1 MPIPVVEIDPSVSTR
16 ERIVD
21 ATLALV
27 FEVGLSE
34 ISHRKIAER
43 GKLPLGSTTYHFDSL
58 SEIVAAA
65 IEKMFVDEQAR
76 RSAILEALDKEDE
89 FFEVFL
95 DLCIPSDARNQQNLS
110 LVYSRL
116 FEIQADQS
124 LRSLIAADEL
134 ALQNDIAIALKF
146 FGFNK
151 DLASEAQAL
160 FDGFVLQWLIHE
172 KSWNWFKSKLKTSLE
187 ERYLV

>member
-1 MPIPVVEIDPSVSTR
+1 MPIPVGKIDPSVSTR

-43 GKLPLGSTTYHFDSL
+43 GKLPLGSTTYHFDTL
-58 SEIVAAA
+58 GEIVAAA
-65 IEKMFVDEQAR
+65 VEKMFLDEQAR
-76 RSAILEALDKEDE
+76 RHEIIETLDVEDE

-95 DLCIPSDARNQQNLS
+95 NLCIPSEVRNQEKLAII
-110 LVYSRL
+110 YSRL
-116 FEIQADQS
+116 IEIQADIS
-124 LRSLIAADEL
+124 LRLLLAADEL
-134 ALQNDIAIALKF
+134 ALQKDIAKALEF
-146 FGFNK
+146 FGFDKNY
-151 DLASEAQAL
+151 ASEAQAL
-160 FDGFVLQWLIHE
+160 FDGFILQWLIHE

-187 ERYLV
+187 ERNLS

>member
-95 DLCIPSDARNQQNLS
+95 DLCIPSDVRNQQNLS

-172 KSWNWFKSKLKTSLE
+172 KSWNWFKTKLKTSLE
-187 ERYLV
+187 ERHLV

>member
-1 MPIPVVEIDPSVSTR
+1 MAIPAGKIDPSLSTKG
-16 ERIVD
+16 RIVD

-43 GKLPLGSTTYHFDSL
+43 GKLPLGSTTYHFDTL
-58 SEIVAAA
+58 GEIVAAA
-65 IEKMFVDEQAR
+65 VEKMFLDEQAR
-76 RSAILEALDKEDE
+76 RHAILETLDKEDE

-95 DLCIPSDARNQQNLS
+95 DLCIPSDVRNQQNLS

-134 ALQNDIAIALKF
+134 ALQNDIAIALEF

-172 KSWNWFKSKLKTSLE
+172 KSWNWFKTKLKTSLE
-187 ERYLV
+187 ERHLV

>member
-1 MPIPVVEIDPSVSTR
+1 MANTARKIDPSVSTR
-16 ERIVD
+16 GRIVD

-58 SEIVAAA
+58 SEIVASAV
-65 IEKMFVDEQAR
+65 EKMFVDEQAR

-95 DLCIPSDARNQQNLS
+95 DLCIPSEVRNQEKLS
-110 LVYSRL
+110 NIYSRL
-116 FEIQADQS
+116 IEIQADKS
-124 LRSLIAADEL
+124 LRSLLAADEL
-134 ALQNDIAIALKF
+134 ALQKDIAKALEF
-146 FGFNK
+146 LGFDKNY
-151 DLASEAQAL
+151 ASETQAL

-187 ERYLV
+187 ERNLS

>member
-1 MPIPVVEIDPSVSTR
+1 VPIPVVEIDPSVSTR

-43 GKLPLGSTTYHFDSL
+43 GKLPLGSTTYHFDTL
-58 SEIVAAA
+58 GEIVAAA
-65 IEKMFVDEQAR
+65 VEKMFLDEQAR
-76 RSAILEALDKEDE
+76 RHAILETLDKENA

-95 DLCIPSDARNQQNLS
+95 NLCIPSEVRHKEYL
-110 LVYSRL
+110 LIVYSRL
-116 FEIQADQS
+116 FEIQADLS
-124 LRSLIAADEL
+124 LRSLLAADEL
-134 ALQNDIAIALKF
+134 ALQKDIAIALEF
-146 FGFNK
+146 FGFDKNH
-151 DLASEAQAL
+151 ASEAQAL

-187 ERYLV
+187 ERNLS

>member
-1 MPIPVVEIDPSVSTR
+1 VPIPVVEIDPSVSTR

-65 IEKMFVDEQAR
+65 IVKMFVDEQAR

-95 DLCIPSDARNQQNLS
+95 DLCIPSEVRNQEKLS
-110 LVYSRL
+110 NIYSRL
-116 FEIQADQS
+116 IEIQADKS
-124 LRSLIAADEL
+124 LRSLLAADEL
-134 ALQNDIAIALKF
+134 ALQKDIAKALEF
-146 FGFNK
+146 LGFDKNY
-151 DLASEAQAL
+151 ASEAQAL

-187 ERYLV
+187 ERNLS